1 MSRIAALLVLTALL
15 ITSVGV
21 SQEKA
26 NPKKDEPAKKDEKK
40 DEPMTKAKGMLPA
53 NWGKLGLTE
62 DQKQK
67 VYRVQNKYNEEI
79 DLLELKIKELKEKM
93 AKERFEV
100 LTPEQKKRLRDLA
113 EGKSGSTD

>member
-1 MSRIAALLVLTALL
+1 MSRVAALLVLTALL

-26 NPKKDEPAKKDEKK
+26 NPKKEEPAKKDEKK
-40 DEPMTKAKGMLPA
+40 DQPVTKAKGTLPA

-67 VYRVQNKYNEEI
+67 VYRVQNKYNDEI
-79 DLLELKIKELKEKM
+79 DVLELKIKEIKEKL
-93 AKERFEV
+93 AKERLEI
-100 LTPEQKKRLRDLA
+100 LTPEQKKRLRELA
-113 EGKSGSTD
+113 ESKSGSKD